1 MLSEPSDARA
11 YKANVVSI
19 THPYRLPMRAGV
31 EHNFFVLGESR
42 IDNGIEIEQSTERRF
57 GASLATGEKV
67 TKFTLLL

>member
-1 MLSEPSDARA
+1 
-11 YKANVVSI
+11 
-19 THPYRLPMRAGV
+19 MRAGV

-42 IDNGIEIEQSTERRF
+42 IDNGIEIDQSTERRF